1 LAWPEAVVAESRD
14 DLSVVFRTYG
24 RQWPVDGRRHVRP
37 PILQVGVA
45 HPVDV
50 VGRYQSALA
59 AGDTEAILHTFGSDG
74 YYREPTGAD
83 YIHSGASELHAFF
96 TAYFSAGGGIG
107 LRHCAVTDDGVRCG
121 AHWRTNACAGAA
133 STCRP
138 KPDLPFTSG
147 SDGRLSAV
155 RVYDDVAP
163 VNQPAAEGGV
173 G

>member
-1 LAWPEAVVAESRD
+1 VVELLAHLVVDGRQLAWPVAVVAESRD

-24 RQWPVDGRRHVRP
+24 SQWPVDGRRHVRP

-83 YIHSGASELHAFF
+83 YIHRGAAELRAFH
-96 TAYFSAGGGIG
+96 GGLQRRRWYRSPALHRNRG
-107 LRHCAVTDDGVRCG
+107 RRAMRCALDT
-121 AHWRTNACAGAA
+121 TACAGAA
-133 STCRP
+133 STCYP
-138 KPDLPFTSG
+138 KPDLPFTSAAQT
-147 SDGRLSAV
+147 DGCLRNGLA
-155 RVYDDVAP
+155 R
-163 VNQPAAEGGV
+163 
-173 G
+173 